1 MSMRIISGFGKSRK
15 LFSPPSIT
23 RPTSDRAR
31 EGLFSSLIS
40 TFSSIEGLRFLD
52 LFAGSGAV
60 GVEAL
65 SRGAALVEAVESNPI
80 SAKVC
85 EQNFALLNGV
95 SGIGR
100 YRVYNKTTF
109 EYLNHLASTSFEII
123 FIDPPYDVANTE
135 IEKILKK
142 ILTLNLLNING
153 VIAIERDG
161 KTKNFIWPQGLSEV
175 KVRSYGAGSIHYG
188 VISEPN
194 LKKNG

>member
-1 MSMRIISGFGKSRK
+1 MSMRVIAGIGKGRK

-40 TFSSIEGLRFLD
+40 TFGTLEGLHFLD

-65 SRGAALVEAVESNPI
+65 SRGAALVEAVESNSE
-80 SAKVC
+80 SADVC
-85 EQNFALLNGV
+85 EENFALLSSLTGV
-95 SGIGR
+95 GKFK
-100 YRVYNKTTF
+100 VHNKTVF
-109 EYLNHLASTSFEII
+109 EFLNHTASNPYEII
-123 FIDPPYDVANTE
+123 YIDPPYEVANSE

-142 ILTLNLLNING
+142 IISLNLLSKFG

-161 KTKNFIWPQGLSEV
+161 KVKAFTWPPSLTEL

-188 VISEPN
+188 VHTERDA
-194 LKKNG
+194 

>member
-1 MSMRIISGFGKSRK
+1 MSMRIIAGIGKGRK

-40 TFSSIEGLRFLD
+40 TFGTLEGLHFLD
-52 LFAGSGAV
+52 LFAGSAAV

-65 SRGAALVEAVESNPI
+65 SRGAALVEAVESNSV
-80 SAKVC
+80 SADVC
-85 EQNFALLNGV
+85 EENFSLLSSLTGV
-95 SGIGR
+95 GKFK
-100 YRVYNKTTF
+100 VHNKTVF
-109 EYLNHLASTSFEII
+109 EFLNHTASSPYEII
-123 FIDPPYDVANTE
+123 YIDPPYEVANSE

-142 ILTLNLLNING
+142 IISLNLLSKFG

-161 KTKNFIWPQGLSEV
+161 KVKAFTWPPSLTEL

-188 VISEPN
+188 VHTERDA
-194 LKKNG
+194 

>member
-1 MSMRIISGFGKSRK
+1 MRIIAGIGKGRK

-40 TFSSIEGLRFLD
+40 TFGTLEGLHFLD
-52 LFAGSGAV
+52 LFAGSAAV

-65 SRGAALVEAVESNPI
+65 SRGAALVEAVESNSV
-80 SAKVC
+80 SADIC
-85 EQNFALLNGV
+85 EENFALLSSLTGV
-95 SGIGR
+95 GKFK
-100 YRVYNKTTF
+100 VHNKTVF
-109 EYLNHLASTSFEII
+109 EFLNHTASNPYEII
-123 FIDPPYDVANTE
+123 YIDPPYEVANSE

-142 ILTLNLLNING
+142 IISLNLLSKFG

-161 KTKNFIWPQGLSEV
+161 KVKAFTWPPSLTEL

-188 VISEPN
+188 VHTERDA
-194 LKKNG
+194 

>member
-1 MSMRIISGFGKSRK
+1 MSMRVIAGIGKGRK

-40 TFSSIEGLRFLD
+40 TFGTLEGLHFLD
-52 LFAGSGAV
+52 LFAGSAAV

-65 SRGAALVEAVESNPI
+65 SRGAALVEAVESNST
-80 SAKVC
+80 SADIC
-85 EQNFALLNGV
+85 EENFALLSSLTGV
-95 SGIGR
+95 GKFK
-100 YRVYNKTTF
+100 VHNKTVF
-109 EYLNHLASTSFEII
+109 EFLNHTASNPYEII
-123 FIDPPYDVANTE
+123 YIDPPYEVANSE

-142 ILTLNLLNING
+142 IISLNLLSKFG

-161 KTKNFIWPQGLSEV
+161 KVKAFTWPPSLTEL

-188 VISEPN
+188 VHTERDA
-194 LKKNG
+194 

>member
-1 MSMRIISGFGKSRK
+1 MSMRIIAGIGKGRK

-40 TFSSIEGLRFLD
+40 TFGTLEGLHFLD
-52 LFAGSGAV
+52 LFAGSAAV

-65 SRGAALVEAVESNPI
+65 SRGAALVEAVESNSV
-80 SAKVC
+80 SADVC
-85 EQNFALLNGV
+85 EENFALLSSLTGV
-95 SGIGR
+95 GKFK
-100 YRVYNKTTF
+100 VHNKTVF
-109 EYLNHLASTSFEII
+109 EFLNHTASSPYEII
-123 FIDPPYDVANTE
+123 YIDPPYEVANSE

-142 ILTLNLLNING
+142 IISLNLLSKFG

-161 KTKNFIWPQGLSEV
+161 KVKAFTWPPSLTEL

-188 VISEPN
+188 VHTERDA
-194 LKKNG
+194 

>member
-1 MSMRIISGFGKSRK
+1 MSMRIIAGLGKGRK

-40 TFSSIEGLRFLD
+40 TFGTLDGLHLLD

-80 SAKVC
+80 SANVC
-85 EQNFALLNGV
+85 KQNFELLLNTE
-95 SGIGR
+95 GIGKFK
-100 YRVYNKTTF
+100 VHEKTVF
-109 EYLNHLASTSFEII
+109 EFLNHFASNSYEII
-123 FIDPPYDVANTE
+123 YIDPPYEVANSE
-135 IEKILKK
+135 VEKILKK
-142 ILTLNLLNING
+142 LLTLNLLSKYG

-161 KTKNFIWPQGLSEV
+161 KAKAFTWPEGFVEQ
-175 KVRSYGAGSIHYG
+175 KIRSYGAGSIHYG
-188 VISEPN
+188 ALTEQI
-194 LKKNG
+194 

>member
-1 MSMRIISGFGKSRK
+1 MRVIAGIGKGRK

-40 TFSSIEGLRFLD
+40 TFGTLEGLHFLD
-52 LFAGSGAV
+52 LFAGSAAV

-65 SRGAALVEAVESNPI
+65 SRGAALVEAVESNSV
-80 SAKVC
+80 SADVC
-85 EQNFALLNGV
+85 EENFALLSSLTGV
-95 SGIGR
+95 GKFK
-100 YRVYNKTTF
+100 VHNKTVF
-109 EYLNHLASTSFEII
+109 EFLNHTASNPYEII
-123 FIDPPYDVANTE
+123 FIDPPYEVANSE

-142 ILTLNLLNING
+142 IISLNLLSKFG

-161 KTKNFIWPQGLSEV
+161 KVKAFTWPPSLTEL

-188 VISEPN
+188 VHTERDA
-194 LKKNG
+194 

>member
-1 MSMRIISGFGKSRK
+1 MRIIAGSGKGRK

-40 TFSSIEGLRFLD
+40 TFSTLEGLHFLD

-65 SRGAALVEAVESNPI
+65 SRGVALVEAVESNSV
-80 SAKVC
+80 SAAVC
-85 EQNFALLNGV
+85 EQNFALLANLPE
-95 SGIGR
+95 IGKFK
-100 YRVYNKTTF
+100 VYPKTAF
-109 EYLNHLASTSFEII
+109 EFLNHTATKPYEII
-123 FIDPPYDVANTE
+123 FMDPPYEVANSE

-142 ILTLNLLNING
+142 ILTLNLLNKFG
-153 VIAIERDG
+153 VVAIERDG
-161 KTKNFIWPQGLSEV
+161 KAKSFTWPDGFVES

-188 VISEPN
+188 VVSNAQISD
-194 LKKNG
+194 

>member
-1 MSMRIISGFGKSRK
+1 MSMRIIAGIGKGRK

-40 TFSSIEGLRFLD
+40 TFGTLEGLHFLD
-52 LFAGSGAV
+52 LFAGSAAV

-65 SRGAALVEAVESNPI
+65 SRGAALVEAVESNSV
-80 SAKVC
+80 SADVC
-85 EQNFALLNGV
+85 EENFALLSSLTGV
-95 SGIGR
+95 GKFKVHNIT
-100 YRVYNKTTF
+100 VF
-109 EYLNHLASTSFEII
+109 EFLNHTASKPYEII
-123 FIDPPYDVANTE
+123 YIDPPYEVANSE

-142 ILTLNLLNING
+142 IISLNLLSKFG

-161 KTKNFIWPQGLSEV
+161 KVKAFTWPPSLTEL

-188 VISEPN
+188 VHTERDA
-194 LKKNG
+194 

>member
-1 MSMRIISGFGKSRK
+1 MSMRIIAGIGKGRK

-40 TFSSIEGLRFLD
+40 TFTSLEGLHFLD

-65 SRGAALVEAVESNPI
+65 SRGAALVEAVENNSV
-80 SAKVC
+80 SADVC
-85 EQNFALLNGV
+85 KQNFELLNNQPEVGKFKV
-95 SGIGR
+95 HC
-100 YRVYNKTTF
+100 KTTF
-109 EYLNHLASTSFEII
+109 EFLNHTASEPYEII
-123 FIDPPYDVANTE
+123 YIDPPYEVANSE

-142 ILTLNLLNING
+142 ILTLNLLNEHG
-153 VIAIERDG
+153 VVAIERDG
-161 KTKNFIWPQGLSEV
+161 KVKSFTWPDGFTEL

-188 VISEPN
+188 ALTERSS
-194 LKKNG
+194 

>member
-1 MSMRIISGFGKSRK
+1 MGKGRK
-15 LFSPPSIT
+15 LHSPPSIT

-40 TFSSIEGLRFLD
+40 SFGTLEGLHFLD

-65 SRGAALVEAVESNPI
+65 SRGAALVEAVENNPI
-80 SAKVC
+80 SAGIC
-85 EQNFALLNGV
+85 EQNFALLTKIEGV
-95 SGIGR
+95 GKFK
-100 YRVYNKTTF
+100 VHVKTTF
-109 EYLNHLASTSFEII
+109 EFLNHTASNPYEII
-123 FIDPPYDVANTE
+123 YIDPPYEVANTE

-142 ILTLNLLNING
+142 ILALNLLSKFG

-161 KTKNFIWPQGLSEV
+161 KAKAFTWPDGLEEQ

-188 VISEPN
+188 ALVERR
-194 LKKNG
+194 

>member
-1 MSMRIISGFGKSRK
+1 MRIIAGIGKGRK

-40 TFSSIEGLRFLD
+40 TFSTLEGLHFLD

-65 SRGAALVEAVESNPI
+65 SRGVALVEAVESNSV
-80 SAKVC
+80 SAAVC
-85 EQNFALLNGV
+85 EQNFALLANLPE
-95 SGIGR
+95 IGKFK
-100 YRVYNKTTF
+100 VYPKTAF
-109 EYLNHLASTSFEII
+109 EFLNHTATKPYEII
-123 FIDPPYDVANTE
+123 FMDPPYEVANSE

-142 ILTLNLLNING
+142 ILTLNLLNKFG
-153 VIAIERDG
+153 VVAIERDG
-161 KTKNFIWPQGLSEV
+161 KAKSFTWPDGFVES

-188 VISEPN
+188 VVSNAQISD
-194 LKKNG
+194 

>member
-1 MSMRIISGFGKSRK
+1 MRVIAGIGKGRK

-40 TFSSIEGLRFLD
+40 TFGTLEGLHFLD
-52 LFAGSGAV
+52 LFAGSAAV

-65 SRGAALVEAVESNPI
+65 SRGAALVEAVESNSV
-80 SAKVC
+80 SADVC
-85 EQNFALLNGV
+85 DENFALL
-95 SGIGR
+95 SSLTGIGKFK
-100 YRVYNKTTF
+100 VHNKTVF
-109 EYLNHLASTSFEII
+109 EFLNHTASNPYEII
-123 FIDPPYDVANTE
+123 YIDPPYEVANSE

-142 ILTLNLLNING
+142 IISLNLLSKFG

-161 KTKNFIWPQGLSEV
+161 KVKAFTWPPSLTEL

-188 VISEPN
+188 VHTERDA
-194 LKKNG
+194 